1 MADIVAT
8 NPIEI
13 PATEAKVYDKW
24 VTERLVFEGDGINR
38 PMAAEA
44 FMVPGHRKE
53 DGTWDLYPEGRKNI
67 FIPDIWSEVD
77 AREDFAA
84 ALLAVQAALEA
95 YGKEKGIL

>member
-8 NPIEI
+8 SPIEI
-13 PATEAKVYDKW
+13 PAVEAKVYDKW

-53 DGTWDLYPEGRKNI
+53 DGTWDLYLEGRKNI
-67 FIPDIWSEVD
+67 FIPDIWSEVS
-77 AREDFAA
+77 AREDFAS
-84 ALLAVQAALEA
+84 ALIAVQKALED

>member
-1 MADIVAT
+1 MADIAAT
-8 NPIEI
+8 TPIEI
-13 PATEAKVYDKW
+13 PATAAKVYDKW
-24 VTERLVFEGDGINR
+24 VTERLVFEGDGISR

-67 FIPDIWSEVD
+67 FIPDIWAETE
-77 AREDFAA
+77 AREDFSA
-84 ALLAVQAALEA
+84 ALLAVQTALEA

>member
-8 NPIEI
+8 SPIEI
-13 PATEAKVYDKW
+13 PAVEAKVYDKW

-67 FIPDIWSEVD
+67 FIPDIWSEVS
-77 AREDFAA
+77 AREDFAS
-84 ALLAVQAALEA
+84 ALIAVQKALED

>member
-1 MADIVAT
+1 VSDIVAT
-8 NPIEI
+8 SPIEI

-53 DGTWDLYPEGRKNI
+53 DGTGDLYKEGRKNI
-67 FIPDIWSEVD
+67 FIPDIWSEVA
-77 AREDFAA
+77 AREDFAG
-84 ALLAVQAALEA
+84 ALSAVQTALEA

>member
-1 MADIVAT
+1 MADIAAT
-8 NPIEI
+8 TPIEI
-13 PATEAKVYDKW
+13 PATAAKVYDKW

-67 FIPDIWSEVD
+67 FIPDIWSEVS
-77 AREDFAA
+77 AREDFAV
-84 ALLAVQAALEA
+84 ALLAVQEALEA